1 MALWDQNYDWSGIGM
16 PSATGL
22 NFTASQPF
30 GIPNLPSSGNNT
42 LGFFNPNNTNFGWNA
57 NTLNFG
63 MQGLMGLGNLW
74 GAWQSNK
81 LARDQLN
88 FTKDFA
94 NRNLLNQTRAYNTA
108 LEDRARARAAV
119 EGQTTAQQQAYI
131 DRNRLPGG

>member
-1 MALWDQNYDWSGIGM
+1 MALWDQNQNWWFNN
-16 PSATGL
+16 PSQTGL
-22 NFTASQPF
+22 NFNSQQSF
-30 GIPNLPSSGNNT
+30 GVPNATGGGGGN

-94 NRNLLNQTRAYNTA
+94 NRNLANQTKAYNTA
-108 LEDRARARAAV
+108 LEDRGRARAAV
-119 EGQTTAQQQAYI
+119 EGQTSAEAQAYI
-131 DRNRLPGG
+131 DRNRLKG

>member
-1 MALWDQNYDWSGIGM
+1 MALWDQNYDWSGIGI
-16 PSATGL
+16 PTAASL

-30 GIPNLPSSGNNT
+30 GIPNLPSSGNSR
-42 LGFFNPNNTNFGWNA
+42 LSFFDPNNTRFGWNA

-74 GAWQSNK
+74 GAWQANK

-94 NRNLLNQTRAYNTA
+94 NRNLLNQTKAYNTA

-119 EGQTTAQQQAYI
+119 EGQTAAQQQAYGYI
-131 DRNRLPGG
+131 AE